1 MDFTEA
7 LSLVE
12 KGECVGRQVWGK
24 GRYLFMGNDNGE
36 FNIRPTGIKVLTC
49 RVAGADY
56 LYLSRSTDAQVL
68 DLQDDLFAK
77 DWVSFGV
84 NKEG

>member
-12 KGECVGRQVWGK
+12 KGEWVGRQAWGK
-24 GRYLFMGNDNGE
+24 GRYLFMGNDDGG
-36 FNIRPTGIKVLTC
+36 FNTSPIWIKALTC
-49 RVAGADY
+49 RVAGVDY
-56 LYLSRSTDAQVL
+56 LYLSRNTDAQVL

-77 DWVSFGV
+77 DWMSFGL
-84 NKEG
+84 NKEE